1 MVLLIIVGVGA
12 AAASAVAI
20 AARRW
25 PAIEAPHVPV
35 SAIAGEVERH
45 EHLAEHLRHHPD
57 PRTETGVALSVATA
71 VAAGGM
77 VGVGVVLA
85 MVRTKFGLESL
96 DYRFARFGADHAQS
110 WSTSAM
116 RALSNFG
123 GTGGVI
129 ALAVAATLVE
139 HVRRPSRALW
149 FFMTL
154 VVGGQFALSNGIKV
168 LVERARPDI
177 RPLTGFAGTSFPSGH
192 STAAAA
198 TLAAVALIV
207 SRGRSRRIKTI
218 VAAAAVGLAVVVA
231 GTRVFL
237 GVHWFTDVTAG
248 LLLGWAWFALCSIA
262 FGGRLLHFGHSIA
275 TAERIA
281 GVVTSGSESD
291 AVSDIGSAG

>member
-1 MVLLIIVGVGA
+1 MLVLGAGA
-12 AAASAVAI
+12 AAAAVIAC

-25 PAIEAPHVPV
+25 PVIEAPHVR
-35 SAIAGEVERH
+35 AATIAGEIERH
-45 EHLAEHLRHHPD
+45 DHLAAHLRRHPD

-71 VAAGGM
+71 IAVGGM

-85 MVRTKFGLESL
+85 MVRTKLGLESL
-96 DYRFARFGADHAQS
+96 DYRLARFGAEHAQS
-110 WSTSAM
+110 WSTSLL
-116 RALSNFG
+116 RGLSNLG
-123 GTGGVI
+123 GTAGVI
-129 ALAVAATLVE
+129 ALAVTASVVE
-139 HVRRPSRALW
+139 HVRRPSRSLW
-149 FFMTL
+149 VFMTL

-177 RPLTGFAGTSFPSGH
+177 RPLTGFAGSSFPSGH
-192 STAAAA
+192 ATAAAA

-207 SRGRSRRIKTI
+207 SRGRSRRFKT
-218 VAAAAVGLAVVVA
+218 VAAAVAVGLAVTVA

-281 GVVTSGSESD
+281 DVVTSGSESD